1 MKLRGWIRLAQAGRL
16 KVHLLALWKLFRHP
30 ATPWFVKAVA
40 VGVVAY
46 AVSPI
51 DLIPDFIPV
60 LGQLDDLLLLPLG
73 VALAVWLTPPALWA
87 HCLREAEAGVER
99 LPRLR
104 WGAAVIVLL
113 WLAALALGLGLAL
126 WMLAA
131 PVQAAQVAQVAQVA
145 QGAPRQVPGQVS
157 RVVDGDTLWF
167 QPAEPGQPLVAVR
180 LRGIDAPESCQPWG
194 RQATAALR
202 EQLQGRQASLRTHGQ
217 DDYRR
222 TLGTVYVAGLDINAA
237 LVAQGHAWAWRDSRG
252 RSPYLKQEAA
262 ARAAGRGAHA
272 DRTAEAPWDFRRR
285 HGRCRR

>member
-16 KVHLLALWKLFRHP
+16 KVYLLALWKLFRHP

-40 VGVVAY
+40 VAVVAY

-131 PVQAAQVAQVAQVA
+131 PAQAGQVAQVA

-180 LRGIDAPESCQPWG
+180 LRGIDAPENCQPWG
-194 RQATAALR
+194 RQATVALR
-202 EQLQGRQASLRTHGQ
+202 EQVQGRPAALRIHGQ

-252 RSPYLKQEAA
+252 RSPYLKQEAT

-272 DRTAEAPWDFRRR
+272 DRAAEAPWDFRRR

>member
-1 MKLRGWIRLAQAGRL
+1 
-16 KVHLLALWKLFRHP
+16 
-30 ATPWFVKAVA
+30 
-40 VGVVAY
+40 
-46 AVSPI
+46 
-51 DLIPDFIPV
+51 
-60 LGQLDDLLLLPLG
+60 
-73 VALAVWLTPPALWA
+73 
-87 HCLREAEAGVER
+87 
-99 LPRLR
+99 LR

-113 WLAALALGLGLAL
+113 WMAAIALGLGLAL

-131 PVQAAQVAQVAQVA
+131 PAQAGQVAHVAHVAHVAQVAT
-145 QGAPRQVPGQVS
+145 RQVPGHVS

-194 RQATAALR
+194 RQAMAALR
-202 EQLQGRQASLRTHGQ
+202 EQVQGRPVALRTHGQ

-272 DRTAEAPWDFRRR
+272 SQGAEPPWEFRQRY
-285 HGRCRR
+285 GRCRG